1 MLYARRARNG
11 MLKEARR
18 VDDPHEKAWVN
29 VFFRT
34 EYQQLRRADT
44 HITHQNGLVQ
54 IWTQLSVQHVSG
66 LEGVFRTVNVR
77 CAAFSLSDEA
87 TRSDMFEPDVQIVW
101 AVRGIDVRRNKI
113 AKVRESHGRL
123 VGYANPRSAVSAVA
137 RLRETAASVAVISS
151 KRSRIV
157 FRSISSPVTA
167 GPTHRLGLRL

>member
-1 MLYARRARNG
+1 MLYTRRACDG
-11 MLKEARR
+11 VLDEARC
-18 VDDPHEKAWVN
+18 VDDPHDKARVN
-29 VFFRT
+29 AFFRT
-34 EYQQLRRADT
+34 EYQQLRRADAR
-44 HITHQNGLVQ
+44 IARQNGFVE

-77 CAAFSLSDEA
+77 GAAFSLSDEA
-87 TRSDMFEPDVQIVW
+87 ARSNVFEPDVQIVW

-157 FRSISSPVTA
+157 FKSISSPATA